1 VSRPEAK
8 RELPGLTLTQE
19 ASEKDQE
26 GGARNSAVA
35 DFAEAL
41 RWSYERGEKCVAI
54 GGRPINKSLEVNF
67 VIAIT
72 VFCL

>member
-1 VSRPEAK
+1 MFSLLVSQLEAK
-8 RELPGLTLTQE
+8 RELPSLTFTQE

-41 RWSYERGEKCVAI
+41 GSDTSAV
-54 GGRPINKSLEVNF
+54 KSV
-67 VIAIT
+67 
-72 VFCL
+72 